1 MVVITYQQGHGWH
14 FEAFGSLV
22 EAQAFINELFIKGV
36 DFEVK
41 FH

>member
-1 MVVITYQQGHGWH
+1 MVVITYAHGHGFR
-14 FEAFGSLV
+14 FEAFGSLA

-41 FH
+41 FR